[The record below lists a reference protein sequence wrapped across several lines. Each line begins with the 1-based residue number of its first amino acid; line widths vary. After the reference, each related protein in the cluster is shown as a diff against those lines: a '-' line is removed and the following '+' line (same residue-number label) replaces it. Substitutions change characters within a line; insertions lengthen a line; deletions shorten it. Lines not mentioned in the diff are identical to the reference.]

1 MIKRVW
7 LFCLFCLHM
16 PVLLAHACSA
26 CTGRK
31 QNLKVC
37 LPVSKSAGVSALL
50 DFFAMEFAG
59 ISWVS
64 GGLSRRAIGVRYKC
78 DRPLTPNRSI
88 AKCVNTSAGL
98 GELYSE
104 AESNL

>member
-26 CTGRK
+26 SGRK

-37 LPVSKSAGVSALL
+37 LPLSKSAGVSALL
-50 DFFAMEFAG
+50 DFF
-59 ISWVS
+59 
-64 GGLSRRAIGVRYKC
+64 LSRGIRRNFTGVRWAFK
-78 DRPLTPNRSI
+78 
-88 AKCVNTSAGL
+88 AGHR
-98 GELYSE
+98 GKV
-104 AESNL
+104 